1 MNPRY
6 GESGAI
12 KPYSDCAPQAWL
24 TNPQQDHSESFTG
37 SERERKMAS
46 AIRDRERLG
55 SDGMVR
61 TLPALSLSYGTAME
75 MLGWSE

>member
-1 MNPRY
+1 MNPLY
-6 GESGAI
+6 GQSGAI
-12 KPYSDCAPQAWL
+12 KPYSGCEQQVWSTPA
-24 TNPQQDHSESFTG
+24 QQDHSANFTG
-37 SERERKMAS
+37 SERSRLLAS

-61 TLPALSLSYGTAME
+61 TLPALSLSYEQSME